1 MSLQYSEFEP
11 SQQNK
16 EKPKPKNR
24 NQTLKNRKREKSV
37 KVQNFLDAIDDNDDD
52 AGLYDFNKQTRY
64 NDYTPQFSGNNAKE
78 RHNTNSKNNSLPID
92 NVTNNNSHYQQN
104 IHNGNDGINGNGNS
118 SNGNDVNDDNDD
130 NEVTRESFN
139 NLQSEYSNDYYKQ
152 FVPYYNQLAN
162 SQEVSGQK
170 DMLLEKLNYMIHLL
184 EEQQE
189 EKTGHITEELILYTF
204 LGVFVIFIVDSFAR
218 AGKYVR

>member
-1 MSLQYSEFEP
+1 MSLQYSDFEP
-11 SQQNK
+11 STQQQKNK
-16 EKPKPKNR
+16 

-37 KVQNFLDAIDDNDDD
+37 KVQHFLESINNNDNDDENS
-52 AGLYDFNKQTRY
+52 GLHDFNEVSANVRSDYKENAPLS
-64 NDYTPQFSGNNAKE
+64 NDSAKTHE
-78 RHNTNSKNNSLPID
+78 QETND
-92 NVTNNNSHYQQN
+92 E
-104 IHNGNDGINGNGNS
+104 
-118 SNGNDVNDDNDD
+118 DVS
-130 NEVTRESFN
+130 RESFG
-139 NLQSEYSNDYYKQ
+139 NLQSTYANDYYKQ
-152 FVPYYNQLAN
+152 FIPYYNQLAN